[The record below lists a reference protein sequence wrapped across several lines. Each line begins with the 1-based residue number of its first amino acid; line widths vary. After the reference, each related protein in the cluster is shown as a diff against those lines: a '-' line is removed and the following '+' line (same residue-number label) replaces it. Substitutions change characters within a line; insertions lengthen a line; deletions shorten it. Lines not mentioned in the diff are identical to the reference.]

1 MIMTTKFYEKF
12 EILLFFGIRA
22 FSFFIRE
29 EKEPVTNKMFILMF
43 VLMLMTIKKTASLFI
58 DEN

>member
-1 MIMTTKFYEKF
+1 MIITAKFYEKF

-29 EKEPVTNKMFILMF
+29 EKEPVTNKMRNI
-43 VLMLMTIKKTASLFI
+43 
-58 DEN
+58 